1 MNKRKIVGML
11 LRAFE
16 LDRKIDDELS
26 FQKDFTIPSVYGDL
40 KIELSILPKEGDG
53 GYVKMASEAGQADI
67 DVILEIFGVRDDSEK
82 IDNYSEII
90 TDNEMDIDERL
101 DALFA
106 LSEEEDINE

>member
-1 MNKRKIVGML
+1 MDKRKIVGML

-26 FQKDFTIPSVYGDL
+26 FQKDFAIPSVYGDL

-67 DVILEIFGVRDDSEK
+67 DVILEIFGVRDDLEK

-90 TDNEMDIDERL
+90 TDTEMSIDERL

-106 LSEEEDINE
+106 LSEEEGTNE